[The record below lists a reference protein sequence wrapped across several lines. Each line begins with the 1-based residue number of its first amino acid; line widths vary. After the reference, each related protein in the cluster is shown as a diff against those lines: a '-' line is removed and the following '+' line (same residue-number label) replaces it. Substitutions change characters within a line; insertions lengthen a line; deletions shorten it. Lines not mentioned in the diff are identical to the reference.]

1 MLRTQSLTS
10 MLVVAC
16 ALAGTAGCG
25 GDSAI
30 APDAV
35 PLQAF
40 EGTRN
45 IAASSVVVVL
55 FQIDQSGTVRTAVD
69 WNNFLNDIDTA
80 ILQGTCTA
88 DQIVQG
94 TTAGCPNHDA
104 LVQDNATALAFDD
117 NQVRKPSAL
126 ETPVT
131 AGVHTLVVWNFSMF
145 QNEVFA
151 YRIEAF

>member
-16 ALAGTAGCG
+16 AIAGTATCG
-25 GDSAI
+25 SDSAI
-30 APDAV
+30 SPDAV
-35 PLQAF
+35 PLQIF
-40 EGTRN
+40 EGTLN
-45 IAASSVVVVL
+45 IRASSVAIVP
-55 FQIDQSGTVRTAVD
+55 FQIDQLGTVRSRVD

-88 DQIVQG
+88 DQIVAG
-94 TTAGCPNHDA
+94 TTPGCPSHDA
-104 LVQDNATALAFDD
+104 LAMGTATALGFDD
-117 NQVRKPSAL
+117 DQVRKPSFL

-131 AGVHTLVVWNFSMF
+131 AGAHTLVVWNFSMF
-145 QNEVFA
+145 QNEVFF